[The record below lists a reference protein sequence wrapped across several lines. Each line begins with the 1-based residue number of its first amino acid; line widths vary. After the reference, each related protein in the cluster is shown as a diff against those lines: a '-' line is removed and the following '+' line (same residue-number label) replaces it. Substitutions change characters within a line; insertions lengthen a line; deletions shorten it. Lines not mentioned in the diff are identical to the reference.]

1 MYTLLPLL
9 SSSSG
14 AVCRPFRLPLN
25 SAVICK
31 SLREIGMRCAS
42 YALTL
47 MLRRSPADELDD
59 SAGGAGEA
67 QVGPVHVRHSSDG
80 QVHGT
85 HDENRVAGQ
94 IAADSAANGDALGHR
109 ASNGR
114 GVPLAITRG
123 SQRPHREPKEV
134 LRESQLEPVPRD
146 ACH

>member
-47 MLRRSPADELDD
+47 MLRPADELDD

-80 QVHGT
+80 QVHGDRLHLGT
-85 HDENRVAGQ
+85 HDENRVAGH
-94 IAADSAANGDALGHR
+94 IAADGAANGDALDHR

-114 GVPLAITRG
+114 GVPLAITRD
-123 SQRPHREPKEV
+123 HNDHI
-134 LRESQLEPVPRD
+134 ESPRR
-146 ACH
+146 C

>member
-14 AVCRPFRLPLN
+14 AVCRPFRLPLK
-25 SAVICK
+25 SAAIRK

-80 QVHGT
+80 QVHGDRLHLGT
-85 HDENRVAGQ
+85 HDENRVAGR
-94 IAADSAANGDALGHR
+94 IAADGAANSDALDHR

-114 GVPLAITRG
+114 GVPLAITR
-123 SQRPHREPKEV
+123 HHNDHI
-134 LRESQLEPVPRD
+134 ESPRR
-146 ACH
+146 C